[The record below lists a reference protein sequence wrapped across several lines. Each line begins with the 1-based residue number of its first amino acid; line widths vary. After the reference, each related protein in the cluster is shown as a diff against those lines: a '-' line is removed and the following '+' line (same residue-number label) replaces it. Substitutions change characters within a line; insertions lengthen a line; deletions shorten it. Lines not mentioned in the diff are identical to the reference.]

1 MTSHLPSPAP
11 VTSWRPPSGPLTW
24 NQIQNGINWQWG
36 RKEGGREGKEEMIDG
51 LGAPIGLRIDDVI
64 TRTSPGTS
72 ASPAKKK
79 RKKKEKKRKL
89 NWIGNETTK
98 RWWTGQDVHVCWGG
112 VNAYRVELIKS
123 RNNFLGILCVR
134 WWAARRRRI
143 VFGRM
148 LIVMTSL
155 YPNLQSPPHRY
166 LRWESW
172 GID

>member
-1 MTSHLPSPAP
+1 MATPKRSTHMESN
-11 VTSWRPPSGPLTW
+11 TKW
-24 NQIQNGINWQWG
+24 NKLAVREEG
-36 RKEGGREGKEEMIDG
+36 RREGGEGGNDWRTRCANRVKDRWRHNENVTWHVSVTGEKE
-51 LGAPIGLRIDDVI
+51 
-64 TRTSPGTS
+64 
-72 ASPAKKK
+72 K
-79 RKKKEKKRKL
+79 KKKEKKRKL

-123 RNNFLGILCVR
+123 RNNLLGILCVR
-134 WWAARRRRI
+134 WWAVRRRRI

-155 YPNLQSPPHRY
+155 YPNPQSPPHRY